1 MIIIVP
7 LVIIIALIALILR
20 PRKTMTKSRKLSI
33 LAVIIPSFMVGIAA
47 VVFQFIYS
55 IGGDDG
61 VANIS
66 NTLFIIG
73 FGIICAAILTLIGL
87 VVVRRWEIAKGI
99 GFGICISVII
109 SVIVLALLEWLGGV

>member
-1 MIIIVP
+1 
-7 LVIIIALIALILR
+7 
-20 PRKTMTKSRKLSI
+20 
-33 LAVIIPSFMVGIAA
+33 MVGIAA